1 LKFEGTQK
9 TNDNF
14 FLNKNFPLSWRLLFL
29 LKKNQLSPKIYI
41 YFSFGKYGG
50 KIFQQ
55 KIKIKIKNTP
65 QLLNSFMGLFGP
77 FDLLHGL
84 LVRILSSFGCSRLKI
99 K

>member
-9 TNDNF
+9 SNDNL

-29 LKKNQLSPKIYI
+29 FKKNQLSPKKN
-41 YFSFGKYGG
+41 YFYFGKYGG

-55 KIKIKIKNTP
+55 KKKKNP
-65 QLLNSFMGLFGP
+65 PLLNSFMGLFGP

-84 LVRILSSFGCSRLKI
+84 LVRILSSFGCSRLKLN
-99 K
+99 